1 MQALLRWCH
10 FDRLVGHVS
19 AGQFLRAGCLYLPN
33 KLHYKPVKMINLK
46 ALVAIFLLLN
56 GGMLAGHAQAI
67 QDQRQISPL
76 TREYVYPTR
85 VIWHQ
90 GDVQGLD
97 HLLET
102 GDGQANLTNDRI
114 TVLKN
119 EGVHGAVVL
128 DFGKEINGALEL
140 VTGMWAGENIPRNV
154 RIRFGESVAEAMSD
168 VGQQGATNDHAMRDL
183 NMQLPWLGKNQTGES
198 GFRFVRI
205 DFLDDDAELHL
216 REVRAIATYRDIP
229 YLGSFNSSDE
239 RLNKIWD
246 VGAYTVHVNM
256 QDYLWDGIKRDRLV
270 WVGDLHP
277 EVATVNTVFGY
288 NEVVPKSLD
297 LAREST
303 PLPGWMSGISTYS
316 MWWIVLHYDWYMAH
330 GNLEYL
336 KEQQPY
342 LTDLVTQILS
352 KVVDGKE
359 MMDGTRF
366 LDWPSSE
373 DSLAVH
379 AGLQAMTILSLEKA
393 SQIGQFLG
401 DAELSKRCDQAVSEL
416 REVVPAHNDSKQAAA
431 LMALTGLMDASDA
444 YQEVLAVGGA
454 KNFST
459 FYGYYML
466 EAMAKAGKYTE
477 AMDIISEYWGGML
490 DLGATTFW
498 EDFNIE
504 WLDNAARIDELVP
517 EGKVDVH
524 GTYGGYCYEG
534 YRHSFA
540 HGWASGPTSWLS
552 EHVLGIKIAKPGG
565 KAYSVKPNLGDL
577 EFAEGTFPTPHGV
590 IRVRHEKGANGEV
603 VSQIE
608 APDGVQIL
616 Q

>member
-1 MQALLRWCH
+1 M
-10 FDRLVGHVS
+10 
-19 AGQFLRAGCLYLPN
+19 
-33 KLHYKPVKMINLK
+33 NLK
-46 ALVAIFLLLN
+46 ALGVLFVIW
-56 GGMLAGHAQAI
+56 AGVSWDGYGQTPSTE
-67 QDQRQISPL
+67 RLISPL

-85 VIWHQ
+85 IVWQQ
-90 GDVQGLD
+90 GQIDGVD
-97 HLLET
+97 FLLET

-114 TVLKN
+114 TILRNSDVK
-119 EGVHGAVVL
+119 GAIVL
-128 DFGKEINGALEL
+128 DFGKELNGAVEII
-140 VTGMWAGENIPRNV
+140 TGMWGDGNVPRNV

-168 VGQQGATNDHAMRDL
+168 IGQDGATNDHAMRDFH
-183 NMQLPWLGKNQTGES
+183 MQLPWLGKNQTGES

-216 REVRAIATYRDIP
+216 REVRAIATFRDIP
-229 YLGSFNSSDE
+229 YLGSFKSSDE
-239 RLNKIWD
+239 RLNKIWE

-330 GNLEYL
+330 GNLDYL
-336 KEQQPY
+336 KAQHDY
-342 LTDLVTQILS
+342 LNGLVDQIRS
-352 KVVDGKE
+352 KIVDGKE

-379 AGLQAMTILSLEKA
+379 AGLQAMTLLSLEKA
-393 SQIGQFLG
+393 AQLGVFLN
-401 DAELSKRCDQAVSEL
+401 DQSLIDRCNQSVLAL
-416 REVVPAHNDSKQAAA
+416 RKVVPVHNNSKQAAA
-431 LMALTGLMDASDA
+431 LMALTGLMEPSQA
-444 YQEVLAVGGA
+444 YEDVLSVGGA
-454 KNFST
+454 KKFST

-466 EAMAKAGKYTE
+466 EAMAKAGRYTE
-477 AMDIISEYWGGML
+477 AMDIISTYWGGML

-504 WLDNAARIDELVP
+504 WLENAGRIDELVP
-517 EGKVDVH
+517 EDKVDVH
-524 GTYGGYCYEG
+524 GSYGGYCYEG

-552 EHVLGIKIAKPGG
+552 EHVLGIKIAEPGG
-565 KAYSVKPNLGDL
+565 VAYTVNPNLGDL
-577 EFAEGTFPTPHGV
+577 EFAEGTFPTPFGL
-590 IRVRHEKGANGEV
+590 IRVRHERDANGQV
-603 VSQIE
+603 VSQID
-608 APDGVQIL
+608 APKEVTIIRQ
-616 Q
+616 

>member
-1 MQALLRWCH
+1 
-10 FDRLVGHVS
+10 
-19 AGQFLRAGCLYLPN
+19 
-33 KLHYKPVKMINLK
+33 MINLK
-46 ALVAIFLLLN
+46 AFFALFLLLN
-56 GGMLAGHAQAI
+56 GLVTTGGAQT
-67 QDQRQISPL
+67 DQNQKHISPL
-76 TREYVYPTR
+76 TREYLYPTR
-85 VIWHQ
+85 VVWHQ
-90 GDVQGLD
+90 GDIQGLD
-97 HLLET
+97 YLLKT
-102 GDGQANLTNDRI
+102 GDGQANLTNDHI

-119 EGVHGAVVL
+119 DDVKGSVVL
-128 DFGKEINGALEL
+128 DFGKEINGAVEL
-140 VTGMWAGENIPRNV
+140 VTGMWGGENIPRNV
-154 RIRFGESVAEAMSD
+154 RIRLGESVAETMSE
-168 VGQQGATNDHAMRDL
+168 VGVQGATNDHAMRDFE
-183 NMQLPWLGKNQTGES
+183 MQLPWLGKNQTGES

-205 DFLDDDAELHL
+205 DFLDEAAELHL

-246 VGAYTVHVNM
+246 VGAYTVHINM
-256 QDYLWDGIKRDRLV
+256 QDYLWDGVKRDRLV

-288 NEVVPKSLD
+288 NEVVPNSLD

-330 GNLEYL
+330 GNKDYL
-336 KEQQPY
+336 TEQQPY
-342 LTDLVTQILS
+342 LNDLVDQILS

-373 DSLAVH
+373 DTLAVH
-379 AGLQAMTILSLEKA
+379 AGLQAMTILALEKA
-393 SQIGQFLG
+393 SKIGEFLQ
-401 DAELSKRCDQAVSEL
+401 DDNLSERCDQALLEL
-416 REVVPAHNDSKQAAA
+416 RGVVPAHNDSKQAAA
-431 LMALTGLMDASDA
+431 LMALTGLMDADAA
-444 YQEVLAVGGA
+444 YQEVLEVGGA

-477 AMDIISEYWGGML
+477 AMDIISAYWGGML

-504 WLDNAARIDELVP
+504 WLENAARIDELVP

-552 EHVLGIKIAKPGG
+552 EHVLGIKIAEPGG
-565 KAYSVKPNLGDL
+565 KAYTVKPNLGDL
-577 EFAEGTFPTPHGV
+577 EFAEGTFPTPYGV
-590 IRVRHEKGANGEV
+590 IRVRHQKDADGKV

-608 APDGVQIL
+608 APKEVRIIR
-616 Q
+616 

>member
-1 MQALLRWCH
+1 MT
-10 FDRLVGHVS
+10 
-19 AGQFLRAGCLYLPN
+19 
-33 KLHYKPVKMINLK
+33 NLK
-46 ALVAIFLLLN
+46 AFFAIFLLMN
-56 GGMLAGHAQAI
+56 GLVTTGRAQTSEN
-67 QDQRQISPL
+67 QKHISPL
-76 TREYVYPTR
+76 TREYLYPTR
-85 VIWHQ
+85 VVWHQ

-97 HLLET
+97 YLLET
-102 GDGQANLTNDRI
+102 GDGQANLTNDQI
-114 TVLKN
+114 TVLTNGDVK
-119 EGVHGAVVL
+119 GSVVL
-128 DFGKEINGALEL
+128 DFGKEINGAVEL
-140 VTGMWAGENIPRNV
+140 VTGMWGGENTPRNV

-168 VGQQGATNDHAMRDL
+168 IGEQGATNDHAMRDFK
-183 NMQLPWLGKNQTGES
+183 MQLPWLGKNQTGES

-205 DFLDDDAELHL
+205 DFLDDQSELHL

-246 VGAYTVHVNM
+246 VGAYTVHINM
-256 QDYLWDGIKRDRLV
+256 QDYLWDAIKRDRLV

-303 PLPGWMSGISTYS
+303 PLPGWMCGISTYS

-330 GNLEYL
+330 GNMEYL
-336 KEQQPY
+336 TEQQPY
-342 LTDLVTQILS
+342 LNSLVDQILS

-373 DSLAVH
+373 DTLAVH
-379 AGLQAMTILSLEKA
+379 AGLQAMTILALEKA
-393 SQIGQFLG
+393 SKIGEFLQ
-401 DAELSKRCDQAVSEL
+401 DENLTQRCDQALLQL

-431 LMALTGLMDASDA
+431 LMALTGLMDANEA
-444 YQEVLAVGGA
+444 YQEVLEVGGA

-466 EAMAKAGKYTE
+466 EAMAEAGKYTE
-477 AMDIISEYWGGML
+477 AMDIISTYWGGML

-504 WLDNAARIDELVP
+504 WLENAARIDELVP
-517 EGKVDVH
+517 EGKIDVH

-552 EHVLGIKIAKPGG
+552 EHVLGIKIAEPGG
-565 KAYSVKPNLGDL
+565 KAYTVQPNLGDL
-577 EFAEGTFPTPHGV
+577 EFAEGTFPTPYGV
-590 IRVRHEKGANGEV
+590 IRVHHQKDADGQV

-608 APDGVQIL
+608 APDEVRIIR
-616 Q
+616 

>member
-1 MQALLRWCH
+1 M
-10 FDRLVGHVS
+10 
-19 AGQFLRAGCLYLPN
+19 
-33 KLHYKPVKMINLK
+33 NLK
-46 ALVAIFLLLN
+46 VLGVLFVIW
-56 GGMLAGHAQAI
+56 AGVSWDGYGQTPSTE
-67 QDQRQISPL
+67 RLISPL

-85 VIWHQ
+85 IVWQQ
-90 GDVQGLD
+90 GQIDGVD
-97 HLLET
+97 FLLET

-114 TVLKN
+114 TILRNSDVK
-119 EGVHGAVVL
+119 GAIVL
-128 DFGKEINGALEL
+128 DFGKELNGAVEII
-140 VTGMWAGENIPRNV
+140 TGMWGDGNVPRNV

-168 VGQQGATNDHAMRDL
+168 IGQDGATNDHAMRDFH
-183 NMQLPWLGKNQTGES
+183 MQLPWLGKNQTGES

-216 REVRAIATYRDIP
+216 REVRAIATFRDIP
-229 YLGSFNSSDE
+229 YLGSFKSSDE
-239 RLNKIWD
+239 RLNKIWE

-330 GNLEYL
+330 GNLDYL
-336 KEQQPY
+336 KAQHDY
-342 LTDLVTQILS
+342 LNGLVDQIRS
-352 KVVDGKE
+352 KIVDGKE

-379 AGLQAMTILSLEKA
+379 AGLQAMTLLSLEKA
-393 SQIGQFLG
+393 AQLGVFLN
-401 DAELSKRCDQAVSEL
+401 DQSLIDRCNQSVLAL
-416 REVVPAHNDSKQAAA
+416 RKVVPVHNNSKQAAA
-431 LMALTGLMDASDA
+431 LMALTGLMEPSQA
-444 YQEVLAVGGA
+444 YEDVLSVGGA
-454 KNFST
+454 KKFST

-466 EAMAKAGKYTE
+466 EAMAKAGRYTE
-477 AMDIISEYWGGML
+477 AMDIISTYWGGML

-504 WLDNAARIDELVP
+504 WLENAGRIDELVP
-517 EGKVDVH
+517 EDKVDVH
-524 GTYGGYCYEG
+524 GSYGGYCYEG

-552 EHVLGIKIAKPGG
+552 EHVLGIKIAEPGG
-565 KAYSVKPNLGDL
+565 VAYTVNPNLGDL
-577 EFAEGTFPTPHGV
+577 EFAEGTFPTPFGL
-590 IRVRHEKGANGEV
+590 IRVRHERDANGQV
-603 VSQIE
+603 VSQID
-608 APDGVQIL
+608 APKEVTIIRQ
-616 Q
+616 

>member
-1 MQALLRWCH
+1 MKLRVLCV
-10 FDRLVGHVS
+10 L
-19 AGQFLRAGCLYLPN
+19 FLMCS
-33 KLHYKPVKMINLK
+33 
-46 ALVAIFLLLN
+46 
-56 GGMLAGHAQAI
+56 GMVRSSDAQT
-67 QDQRQISPL
+67 QQRGKNISPL

-85 VIWHQ
+85 VVWHQ

-102 GDGQANLTNDRI
+102 GDGQANLTNDRVTI
-114 TVLKN
+114 LKN
-119 EGVHGAVVL
+119 KDVKGAVVL
-128 DFGKEINGALEL
+128 DFGKEINGAVEL
-140 VTGMWAGENIPRNV
+140 VTGMWGGENTPRNI

-168 VGQQGATNDHAMRDL
+168 IGQQGATNDHAMRDFQ
-183 NMQLPWLGKNQTGES
+183 MQLPWLGKNQTGES

-205 DFLDDDAELHL
+205 DFLDEQAELHL

-229 YLGSFNSSDE
+229 YLGSFKSSDD
-239 RLNKIWD
+239 RLNRIWD
-246 VGAYTVHVNM
+246 VGAYTVHLNM
-256 QDYLWDGIKRDRLV
+256 QDYLWDAIKRDRLV

-277 EVATVNTVFGY
+277 EVSTVNTVFGY

-303 PLPGWMSGISTYS
+303 PLPGWMCGISTYS

-330 GNLEYL
+330 GDLEYL
-336 KEQQPY
+336 QAQQPY
-342 LTDLVTQILS
+342 LNGLVDQILS

-359 MMDGTRF
+359 VMDGTRF

-379 AGLQAMTILSLEKA
+379 AGLQAMTILALEKA
-393 SQIGQFLG
+393 AKIGEFLQ
-401 DAELSKRCDQAVSEL
+401 DERLVNRCAQSLAELK
-416 REVVPAHNDSKQAAA
+416 EVVPAHNDSKQAAA
-431 LMALTGLMDASDA
+431 LMALTGLMDPSTA
-444 YQEVLAVGGA
+444 YHDVLAVGGA

-466 EAMAKAGKYTE
+466 EAMAKAGKYAE

-490 DLGATTFW
+490 DLGATSFW

-504 WLDNAARIDELVP
+504 WLENAARIDELVP
-517 EGKVDVH
+517 EDKVDVH
-524 GTYGGYCYEG
+524 GSYGGYCYEG

-552 EHVLGIKIAKPGG
+552 EHVLGIKIAEPGG
-565 KAYSVKPNLGDL
+565 RAYTVRPHLGDL
-577 EFAEGTFPTPHGV
+577 EFAEGTFPTPYGV
-590 IRVRHEKGANGEV
+590 IRVRHQKGVDGEV
-603 VSQIE
+603 ISEID
-608 APDGVQIL
+608 APEGVRIIR
-616 Q
+616 

>member
-1 MQALLRWCH
+1 
-10 FDRLVGHVS
+10 
-19 AGQFLRAGCLYLPN
+19 
-33 KLHYKPVKMINLK
+33 MINLK
-46 ALVAIFLLLN
+46 AFFALFLLLN
-56 GGMLAGHAQAI
+56 GLVTTGGAQTSEN
-67 QDQRQISPL
+67 QKHISPL
-76 TREYVYPTR
+76 TREYLYPTR
-85 VIWHQ
+85 VVWHQ
-90 GDVQGLD
+90 GDIQGLD
-97 HLLET
+97 YLLKT
-102 GDGQANLTNDRI
+102 GDGQANLTNDHI

-119 EGVHGAVVL
+119 DDVKGSIVL
-128 DFGKEINGALEL
+128 DFGKEINGAVEL
-140 VTGMWAGENIPRNV
+140 VTGMWGGENIPRNV
-154 RIRFGESVAEAMSD
+154 RIRLGESVAETMSD
-168 VGQQGATNDHAMRDL
+168 VGVQGATNDHAMRDFE
-183 NMQLPWLGKNQTGES
+183 MQLPWLGKNQTGES

-205 DFLDDDAELHL
+205 DFLDEAAELHL

-246 VGAYTVHVNM
+246 VGAYTVHINM
-256 QDYLWDGIKRDRLV
+256 QDYLWDGVKRDRLV

-288 NEVVPKSLD
+288 NEVVPNSLD

-330 GNLEYL
+330 GNKDYL
-336 KEQQPY
+336 TEQQPY
-342 LTDLVTQILS
+342 LNDLVDQILS

-373 DSLAVH
+373 DTLAVH
-379 AGLQAMTILSLEKA
+379 AGLQAMTILALEKA
-393 SQIGQFLG
+393 SKIGEFLQ
-401 DAELSKRCDQAVSEL
+401 DDNLSERCDQALLQL
-416 REVVPAHNDSKQAAA
+416 RGVVPAHNDSKQAAA
-431 LMALTGLMDASDA
+431 LMALTGLMDANAA
-444 YQEVLAVGGA
+444 YQEVLEVGGA

-477 AMDIISEYWGGML
+477 AMDIISAYWGGML

-504 WLDNAARIDELVP
+504 WLENAARIDELVP

-552 EHVLGIKIAKPGG
+552 EHVLGIKIAEPGG
-565 KAYSVKPNLGDL
+565 KAYTVKPNLGDL
-577 EFAEGTFPTPHGV
+577 EFAEGTFPTPYGV
-590 IRVRHEKGANGEV
+590 IRVRHQKDADGQV

-608 APDGVQIL
+608 APKEVRIIR
-616 Q
+616 

>member
-1 MQALLRWCH
+1 
-10 FDRLVGHVS
+10 
-19 AGQFLRAGCLYLPN
+19 
-33 KLHYKPVKMINLK
+33 MINLK
-46 ALVAIFLLLN
+46 AFFALFLLLN
-56 GGMLAGHAQAI
+56 GLVTTGGAQTSEN
-67 QDQRQISPL
+67 QKHISPL
-76 TREYVYPTR
+76 TREYLYPTR
-85 VIWHQ
+85 VVWHQ
-90 GDVQGLD
+90 GDIQGLD
-97 HLLET
+97 YLLKT
-102 GDGQANLTNDRI
+102 GDGQANLTNDHI

-119 EGVHGAVVL
+119 DDVKGSIVL
-128 DFGKEINGALEL
+128 DFGKEINGAVEL
-140 VTGMWAGENIPRNV
+140 VTGMWGGENIPRNV
-154 RIRFGESVAEAMSD
+154 RIRLGDSVAETMSD
-168 VGQQGATNDHAMRDL
+168 VGVQGATNDHAMRDFE
-183 NMQLPWLGKNQTGES
+183 MQLPWLGKNQTGES

-205 DFLDDDAELHL
+205 DFLDEAAELHL

-246 VGAYTVHVNM
+246 VGAYTVHINM
-256 QDYLWDGIKRDRLV
+256 QDYLWDGVKRDRLV

-288 NEVVPKSLD
+288 NEVVPNSLD

-330 GNLEYL
+330 GNMDYL
-336 KEQQPY
+336 TEQQPY
-342 LTDLVTQILS
+342 LNDLVDQILS

-373 DSLAVH
+373 DTLAVH
-379 AGLQAMTILSLEKA
+379 AGLQAMTILALEKA
-393 SQIGQFLG
+393 SKIGEFLQ
-401 DAELSKRCDQAVSEL
+401 DDNLSERCDQALLQL
-416 REVVPAHNDSKQAAA
+416 RGVVPAHNDSKQAAA
-431 LMALTGLMDASDA
+431 LMALTGLMDANAA
-444 YQEVLAVGGA
+444 YQEVLEVGGA

-477 AMDIISEYWGGML
+477 AMDIISAYWGGML

-504 WLDNAARIDELVP
+504 WLENAARIDELVP

-552 EHVLGIKIAKPGG
+552 EHVLGIKIAEPGG
-565 KAYSVKPNLGDL
+565 KAYTVKPNLGDL
-577 EFAEGTFPTPHGV
+577 EFAEGTFPTPYGV
-590 IRVRHEKGANGEV
+590 IRVRHQKDADGQV

-608 APDGVQIL
+608 APKEVRIIR
-616 Q
+616 

>member
-1 MQALLRWCH
+1 M
-10 FDRLVGHVS
+10 
-19 AGQFLRAGCLYLPN
+19 
-33 KLHYKPVKMINLK
+33 NLK
-46 ALVAIFLLLN
+46 ALGVLFVIW
-56 GGMLAGHAQAI
+56 AGVSWDGYGQTPSTE
-67 QDQRQISPL
+67 RLISPL

-85 VIWHQ
+85 IVWQQ
-90 GDVQGLD
+90 GQIDGVD
-97 HLLET
+97 FLLET

-114 TVLKN
+114 TILRNSDVK
-119 EGVHGAVVL
+119 GAIVL
-128 DFGKEINGALEL
+128 DFGKELNGAVEII
-140 VTGMWAGENIPRNV
+140 TGMWGDGNVPRNV

-168 VGQQGATNDHAMRDL
+168 IGQDGATNDHAMRDFH
-183 NMQLPWLGKNQTGES
+183 MQLPWLGKNQTGES

-216 REVRAIATYRDIP
+216 REVRAIATFRDIP
-229 YLGSFNSSDE
+229 YLGSFKSSDE
-239 RLNKIWD
+239 RLNKIWE

-288 NEVVPKSLD
+288 NDVVPSSLD

-330 GNLEYL
+330 GNLDYL
-336 KEQQPY
+336 KAQHDY
-342 LTDLVTQILS
+342 LNGLVDQIRS
-352 KVVDGKE
+352 KIVDGKE

-379 AGLQAMTILSLEKA
+379 AGLQAMTLLSLEKA
-393 SQIGQFLG
+393 AQLGVFLN
-401 DAELSKRCDQAVSEL
+401 DQSLIDRCNQSVLAL
-416 REVVPAHNDSKQAAA
+416 RKVVPVHNNSKQAAA
-431 LMALTGLMDASDA
+431 LMALTGLMEPSQA
-444 YQEVLAVGGA
+444 YEDVLSVGGA
-454 KNFST
+454 KKFST

-466 EAMAKAGKYTE
+466 EAMAKAGRYTE
-477 AMDIISEYWGGML
+477 AMDIISTYWGGML

-504 WLDNAARIDELVP
+504 WLENAGRIDELVP
-517 EGKVDVH
+517 EDKVDVH
-524 GTYGGYCYEG
+524 GSYGGYCYEG

-552 EHVLGIKIAKPGG
+552 EHVLGIKIAEPGG
-565 KAYSVKPNLGDL
+565 VAYTVNPNLGDL
-577 EFAEGTFPTPHGV
+577 EFAEGTFPTPFGL
-590 IRVRHEKGANGEV
+590 IRVRHERDANGQV
-603 VSQIE
+603 VSQID
-608 APDGVQIL
+608 APKEVTIIRQ
-616 Q
+616 